1 MDMLNSG
8 EISNFIQKKD
18 FAVNIIETAK
28 VIILVLDSKG
38 FILYFNPF
46 MEELTGYSLEDMKGK
61 EWFSAFL
68 PEKDREDIKK
78 IFLIAIEDMDVRG
91 NVNTIITSKGQEL
104 YIEWYSKTLKDKNGR
119 SAGLLNIGYDVT
131 DRKITEEK
139 FLRQSALMNG
149 INRIFREAIVCK
161 DELDIARKF
170 LSVAEELTHSKF
182 AFSGEINKDGR
193 YDCNVISDTGWK
205 NCRIGATEELLL
217 LKNLEIRGLWGEVF
231 KKEKSLLTNDP
242 SRHPAS
248 TGVPSGHPPLTSFL
262 GVPLKEKDKTFGMI
276 ALANKEGGYSIY
288 DQETVEQLAIIFV
301 EVLKR
306 KRAEMDLEKHR
317 EKLEEMVKERTEEL
331 EKKSL
336 ELNERVKEI
345 SCLYNVTRLLS
356 DSSKSPEEI
365 LEEVLDLFPPAFRE
379 PSLTCAR
386 IVFDDFEFKSTD
398 FSDSN
403 IKITGPLMVFGEK
416 KGFIEIC
423 CNGKEPFIREE
434 YDLLDT
440 IARETGKMIERRKT
454 EYALWAAET
463 EHRMLLE
470 NIPQK
475 IFHKDRDL
483 NYIYCN
489 DNYAADLKIKPE
501 EIVGK
506 NDYDFY
512 PSELAEKYR
521 FDDRKII
528 KEGKTVEF
536 EEKYVKNGQDF
547 YVNTVKTPIKDKNS
561 QTTGLLGIFWD
572 ITEKKEAEEN
582 LKTAMAELTRSNYD
596 LEQFAYVASHD
607 LQEPLRKIS
616 SFTELLDRKY
626 KDRLDEKAQK
636 YMFYIVDGAKRM
648 QSLINDL
655 LMFSRAGRGDMVFE
669 KVNMKELLD
678 DLLKDLQTLIKK
690 EDARILSENLPVLT
704 GNTLQLRQVMQNLIV
719 NAIKFHS
726 ENPPL
731 IKVYSEEN
739 EQEWVISVKDNGIGI
754 ENQYLERIFGVFQRL
769 HTKEKYE
776 GSGIGLS
783 ICRKIVE
790 RHGGLMMVDSIYGE
804 GSTFSFT
811 IPKR

>member
-1 MDMLNSG
+1 MLNSG

-131 DRKITEEK
+131 ERKKLEENMS
-139 FLRQSALMNG
+139 FLEYSMENSSMATFWIDSSGKLFNVNMRA
-149 INRIFREAIVCK
+149 CK
-161 DELDIARKF
+161 TLGY
-170 LSVAEELTHSKF
+170 SQEELK
-182 AFSGEINKDGR
+182 NM
-193 YDCNVISDTGWK
+193 NVSDLDPFFP
-205 NCRIGATEELLL
+205 EH
-217 LKNLEIRGLWGEVF
+217 LWPEHWR
-231 KKEKSLLTNDP
+231 E
-242 SRHPAS
+242 
-248 TGVPSGHPPLTSFL
+248 
-262 GVPLKEKDKTFGMI
+262 LKEKGVLIFNSFHRRKDGSLFPVEIT
-276 ALANKEGGYSIY
+276 ANY
-288 DQETVEQLAIIFV
+288 
-301 EVLKR
+301 LKFRDEEYNFAFAFDITER
-306 KRAEMDLEKHR
+306 KKIESELEKYR

-331 EKKSL
+331 ERKSL

-345 SCLYNVTRLLS
+345 SCLYSATRLLS
-356 DSSKSPEEI
+356 EPDKDLGEI
-365 LEEVLDLFPPAFRE
+365 LKETVEILPSGFQY
-379 PSLTCAR
+379 PSLTYIR
-386 IVFDDFEFKSTD
+386 IVIDNMEFKS
-398 FSDSN
+398 SN
-403 IKITGPLMVFGEK
+403 FRDASLKMNFPVTVFGKEA
-416 KGFIEIC
+416 GFFEIYC
-423 CNGKEPFIREE
+423 DEPFLKEE
-434 YDLLDT
+434 YTLIDNLSGK
-440 IARETGKMIERRKT
+440 TGRIIEKRKT
-454 EYALWAAET
+454 EYALWASELK
-463 EHRMLLE
+463 HRILLE
-470 NIPQK
+470 HIPQK

-512 PSELAEKYR
+512 PSDLAEKYR
-521 FDDRKII
+521 FDDRKIME
-528 KEGKTVEF
+528 EGKTVEL

-547 YVNTVKTPIKDKNS
+547 YVNTVKTPTRDKNGEI
-561 QTTGLLGIFWD
+561 TGLFGIFWD

-582 LKTAMAELTRSNYD
+582 LKKTMEELTRSNYD

-655 LMFSRAGRGDMVFE
+655 LMFSRAGRGDMGFE
-669 KVNMKELLD
+669 KINMKEILD
-678 DLLKDLQTLIKK
+678 DILTDLQPLIKK
-690 EDARILSENLPVLT
+690 ENARIVVEHLPFLT
-704 GNTLQLRQVMQNLIV
+704 GNTLQLHQVMQNLIV

-726 ENPPL
+726 KNPPL
-731 IKVYSEEN
+731 IQVFSKEN
-739 EQEWVISVKDNGIGI
+739 EQEWVISVRDNGIGI

-783 ICRKIVE
+783 ICKKIVE
-790 RHGGLMMVDSIYGE
+790 RHGGHMMVDSIYGE